1 MMQMVILSS
10 RILEGVRRMD
20 NILRQPEPD
29 QEGTGNPTAFD
40 VEFSNVEFAY
50 TKGIPVVDHV
60 SFRLPQGTVTGLVG
74 PSGRREVHSRPA
86 SSALL

>member
-1 MMQMVILSS
+1 MQMVILSS

-29 QEGTGNPTAFD
+29 QEGTGNPSAFD

-50 TKGIPVVDHV
+50 TKGIPGGG
-60 SFRLPQGTVTGLVG
+60 SCLFL
-74 PSGRREVHSRPA
+74 
-86 SSALL
+86 SAPKER

>member
-1 MMQMVILSS
+1 
-10 RILEGVRRMD
+10 MD

-50 TKGIPVVDHV
+50 TKGIPVWIMSLSV
-60 SFRLPQGTVTGLVG
+60 SPKER
-74 PSGRREVHSRPA
+74 
-86 SSALL
+86 